1 MHIFGPTITHDT
13 MLLHLF
19 KEPIEREIAR
29 FVHGLDYR
37 TTNITEYDF
46 NLTINDLVVGVVHVE
61 LRVMPAADREGYI
74 HTNYYDVIAMDITF
88 GDPDNVD
95 NTHIVFGNSDCR
107 KMNGY
112 VNL

>member
-1 MHIFGPTITHDT
+1 

-19 KEPIEREIAR
+19 KEPIDRELCR
-29 FVHGLDYR
+29 FVHGLTLR
-37 TTNITEYDF
+37 ATNIVEHEF
-46 NLTINDLVVGVVHVE
+46 NLTINDVVVGVVNVE
-61 LRVMPAADREGYI
+61 LRVMPGADREGYI

-88 GDPDNVD
+88 GDPKNVD
-95 NTHIVFGNSDCR
+95 NTHVVFGNLDCR